1 MAQNEN
7 RMKWDP
13 ETGSISLIGEGK
25 EERVFIISRDF
36 MGVFIEEMIETSGK
50 STFKITMRK
59 LMEKLGK
66 PVGDDAEVVWEL
78 FEKYNDE
85 KILPVSSVD
94 LNIPKEYGPWDGKTR
109 NLTLLPDIPM
119 AMWTVKSFQ
128 AFKEV
133 MEDVMTEKGA
143 TALLHSMGKK
153 AGMAIGARFA
163 KYFGWADLQSAV
175 NSLDEIARRM
185 FPAVGWSKGSASS
198 QTGKDGKP
206 IILIKTLN
214 SYETF
219 EQKSSHSRPFCTI
232 TAGLLNGIWNTFAE
246 TIGGQSAEARE
257 IKCLAKGDTYCSF
270 VVKIKDKGAPPLDWK
285 ELEAEWQAIDK

>member
-13 ETGSISLIGEGK
+13 ETGSISLIGDGK

-59 LMEKLGK
+59 LLEKLGK
-66 PVGDDAEVVWEL
+66 PAGDDTDAAWEL

-85 KILPVSSVD
+85 QILPVSTAD
-94 LNIPKEYGPWDGKTR
+94 LNIPKEYGPWDGKSR
-109 NLTLLPDIPM
+109 NLILLPDIPM
-119 AMWTVKSFQ
+119 SLLTVKSCL
-128 AFKEV
+128 AFKDV

-143 TALLHSMGKK
+143 TALLQSMGKK
-153 AGMAIGARFA
+153 AGMSIGSRFA
-163 KYFGWADLQSAV
+163 KYFGWSDLQGAV
-175 NSLDEIARRM
+175 SSLDGIAQKM
-185 FPAVGWSKGSASS
+185 FPIVGWSKGNVVS
-198 QTGKDGKP
+198 QIGKDGKP
-206 IILIKTLN
+206 IILIKSMN

-219 EQKSSHSRPFCTI
+219 EKKSSHTRPFCTI
-232 TAGLLNGIWNTFAE
+232 TSGLLNGIWNTFAE
-246 TIGGQSAEARE
+246 TIGGQAAEARE
-257 IKCLAKGDTYCSF
+257 VKCTAKGDAYCAF
-270 VVKIKDKGAPPLDWK
+270 VIKIKDKGAAPLDWK

>member
-13 ETGSISLIGEGK
+13 ETGSISLIGDGK
-25 EERVFIISRDF
+25 EERIFVISRDF
-36 MGVFIEEMIETSGK
+36 MGVFIAEMLETSGK

-66 PVGDDAEVVWEL
+66 PLGDDTEVAWEL

-85 KILPVSSVD
+85 QILPVSTAG
-94 LNIPKEYGPWDGKTR
+94 LNIPKEYAPWDGKTR

-119 AMWTVKSFQ
+119 VMWTVKSFL
-128 AFKEV
+128 AFKDV

-143 TALLHSMGKK
+143 TALLQSMGKK
-153 AGMAIGARFA
+153 AGMAIGVRFA
-163 KYFGWADLQSAV
+163 QYFGWSDLTNAV
-175 NSLDEIARRM
+175 KSLDEITQRM
-185 FPAVGWSKGSASS
+185 FPAVGWSKGNVVS

-206 IILIKTLN
+206 IILIKSLN

-219 EQKSSHSRPFCTI
+219 EKQSSHTRPFCTI
-232 TAGLLNGIWNTFAE
+232 TAGLLNGIWNTFADS
-246 TIGGQSAEARE
+246 IGGQAAEARE
-257 IKCLAKGDTYCSF
+257 VKCSAKGDAYCAF
-270 VVKIKDKGAPPLDWK
+270 VVKIKDKGTPPLDWK

>member
-1 MAQNEN
+1 MSQNEN

-13 ETGSISLIGEGK
+13 ENGSISLVGDGK

-36 MGVFIEEMIETSGK
+36 MRAFIDEMIETSGK

-66 PVGDDAEVVWEL
+66 QLAEDTEAAWEL

-85 KILPVSSVD
+85 QILPVSPEG
-94 LNIPKEYGPWDGKTR
+94 LPKEYGPWDGKAR

-119 AMWTVKSFQ
+119 VLWTVKSMQ

-133 MEDVMTEKGA
+133 MEDVMTEKGS
-143 TALLHSMGKK
+143 TALLQSMGKK
-153 AGMAIGARFA
+153 AGMAIGSRFV

-185 FPAVGWSKGSASS
+185 FPVVGWSKGSAVS
-198 QTGKDGKP
+198 QTGNDGKP
-206 IILIKTLN
+206 IILIKAAN

-219 EQKSSHSRPFCTI
+219 GKKSSTRPFCTI
-232 TAGLLNGIWNTFAE
+232 TAGLLNGIWNTFAD
-246 TIGGQSAEARE
+246 TLGGQVVEARE
-257 IKCLAKGDTYCSF
+257 VKCSAKGDAYCAF
-270 VVKIKDKGAPPLDWK
+270 AVKIKDKGTSPLDWK